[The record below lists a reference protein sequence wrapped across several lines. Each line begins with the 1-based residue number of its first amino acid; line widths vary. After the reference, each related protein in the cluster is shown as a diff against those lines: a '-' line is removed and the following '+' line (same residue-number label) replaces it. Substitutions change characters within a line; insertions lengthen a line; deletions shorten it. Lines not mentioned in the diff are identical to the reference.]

1 MAKAP
6 FVYLKQYTWVTP
18 LLVGQAI
25 LPAAAFSGGALFV
38 EYALACS

>member
-6 FVYLKQYTWVTP
+6 FVYLKQYTP